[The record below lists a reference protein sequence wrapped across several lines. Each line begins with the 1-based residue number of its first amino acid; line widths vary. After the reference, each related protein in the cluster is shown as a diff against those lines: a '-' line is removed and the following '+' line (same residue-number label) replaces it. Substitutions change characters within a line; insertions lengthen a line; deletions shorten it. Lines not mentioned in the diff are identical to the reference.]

1 MHRNERI
8 DISGFNYITFTSES
22 CVKGFAHSFKN
33 TIDYSKINA
42 ICIGEQTA
50 KATRAYGMNT
60 IISDVATVSSMVEK
74 IIEMHCAK

>member
-1 MHRNERI
+1 LP
-8 DISGFNYITFTSES
+8 
-22 CVKGFAHSFKN
+22 
-33 TIDYSKINA
+33 
-42 ICIGEQTA
+42 IGEQTA